1 MRIFINPGH
10 APDGN
15 PDPGACNPNS
25 GLREC
30 DVAKSVGEK
39 AAAYLRAV
47 GHEVIV
53 LQSDSLEEIVDAA
66 NNWPADMLVSLHCNS
81 ASPQAHGIEIFTTP
95 GPTAADQLATAI
107 MNQASNTFPSLMV
120 RADWSDGDVD
130 KEARFYVIRYT
141 DAPAVLFEMPFIS
154 NDEEAALMATDSFQ
168 ETMAAAVA
176 RGVTDYGA
184 SI

>member
-1 MRIFINPGH
+1 MKIFINPGH

-39 AAAYLRAV
+39 TAEYLRAA
-47 GHEVIV
+47 GYEVIV
-53 LQSDSLEEIVDAA
+53 LQSDSLDEIVDTA
-66 NNWPADMLVSLHCNS
+66 NNWPAAVFVSIHCNS

-95 GPTAADQLATAI
+95 GPTDADQLATAI
-107 MNQASNTFPSLMV
+107 IDQASKTFPALMV
-120 RADWSDGDVD
+120 RADWSDGDAD
-130 KEARFYVIRYT
+130 KEARFYVIKNT

-154 NDEEAALMATDSFQ
+154 NDEEAALMATNSFQ
-168 ETMAAAVA
+168 ETMAAAIA
-176 RGVTDYGA
+176 RGVTDYV
-184 SI
+184 SK